1 MLGGSSCCGSAKGG
15 AKNTKKKV
23 VKPKKGV
30 VKKIKGGNTGTEPV
44 PETVTEP
51 EHDPVTE
58 PGNVTGTGTVSG
70 GAKKTKKRVVKPK
83 KIVKKYGKRKGGY
96 ADPPV
101 NNDESDGEQ
110 NDDDRGDKQDDKQG
124 DKQYDEQDDKQNGD
138 QGGGAKKKKG
148 SKVVKRALSPYNKFV
163 KKNFAIMKKKFPN
176 EKAPQIMQKVAIE
189 WKIFKNK

>member
-30 VKKIKGGNTGTEPV
+30 VKKIKGGNTIPEPGTETETANEPVTGTVPV
-44 PETVTEP
+44 P
-51 EHDPVTE
+51 
-58 PGNVTGTGTVSG
+58 GTGTVSG
-70 GAKKTKKRVVKPK
+70 GAKKTKSRVVKPK

-96 ADPPV
+96 TEEEKETDTEEDDPV
-101 NNDESDGEQ
+101 TGTDTDTDTDTDTGTGTVE
-110 NDDDRGDKQDDKQG
+110 
-124 DKQYDEQDDKQNGD
+124 
-138 QGGGAKKKKG
+138 GGAKKKKG

>member
-30 VKKIKGGNTGTEPV
+30 VKKIKGGNTDPETGTGTVNEPV
-44 PETVTEP
+44 P
-51 EHDPVTE
+51 DPVTE
-58 PGNVTGTGTVSG
+58 PGNVTG
-70 GAKKTKKRVVKPK
+70 GAKKTKNRVVKSK

-101 NNDESDGEQ
+101 NNESD
-110 NDDDRGDKQDDKQG
+110 DDDKGDDQG
-124 DKQYDEQDDKQNGD
+124 DKESGEDGYKESGEDGYKESGEDGVAS
-138 QGGGAKKKKG
+138 GGAKKKKG